1 MKKRI
6 CILII
11 IISCICSSAIGDTHI
26 GIQGTV
32 LSENNNNQK
41 TVVIDLFRYDE
52 TTTLITSSLIPD
64 YIIRNSDIHQ
74 NIYNTINNLLGITP
88 ERIIHFTERIDG
100 IYQEWLNTRYTEY
113 SEGVYTGTLFGK
125 ASSVCTTEY
134 MLSDFTQFIKN
145 HYTDD
150 KESGNKKDSNTEC
163 CDMLLECFTN
173 FTDAL
178 ASEYNPL
185 VRMKSYDSGT
195 YVTYEILKQTQ
206 VILTLSIVNV
216 KEHEKRILIA
226 HNENNRYYFHD
237 IYVQSDRSQFALLN
251 RLYSGN
257 SPYYENVSQDE
268 LIICEHFSLTAGD
281 LQCSITYDCE
291 NDKTQKILSVTG
303 SISSEKLAASIFLQ
317 DSTSENIFLSA
328 SKDDDQM
335 TGLNSDTRKV
345 LDNQNVSDNNVYRIE
360 LMSGLSLFLADA
372 VPMLPV
378 HSQKLLYQMLFNQ

>member
-11 IISCICSSAIGDTHI
+11 IISCIWSSAIGDTHI

-52 TTTLITSSLIPD
+52 RTTLITTSLTPD
-64 YIIRNSDIHQ
+64 YIIRDSDIHQ

-150 KESGNKKDSNTEC
+150 KESGNQKDSNTEC

-173 FTDAL
+173 FIDAL
-178 ASEYNPL
+178 ASEYHPL
-185 VRMKSYDSGT
+185 VRMKSYDSGR
-195 YVTYEILKQTQ
+195 YVT
-206 VILTLSIVNV
+206 
-216 KEHEKRILIA
+216 
-226 HNENNRYYFHD
+226 
-237 IYVQSDRSQFALLN
+237 
-251 RLYSGN
+251 
-257 SPYYENVSQDE
+257 
-268 LIICEHFSLTAGD
+268 
-281 LQCSITYDCE
+281 
-291 NDKTQKILSVTG
+291 
-303 SISSEKLAASIFLQ
+303 
-317 DSTSENIFLSA
+317 
-328 SKDDDQM
+328 
-335 TGLNSDTRKV
+335 
-345 LDNQNVSDNNVYRIE
+345 
-360 LMSGLSLFLADA
+360 
-372 VPMLPV
+372 
-378 HSQKLLYQMLFNQ
+378 